1 MPRRLIGLL
10 VTLALGL
17 LVAPLL
23 AEAQPAG
30 KVPRIGVLST
40 GSPPATLPRFEP
52 FIQRL
57 RELGYVEGQTI
68 ALEYRF
74 ADGKNEWL
82 PALAA
87 ELIDL
92 TVEVIVTSGT
102 PATVAAKQATS
113 MIPIIIATAADPV
126 GAGLVASLARPGG
139 NVTGM
144 ANLDTELSGKRLE
157 ILKAVVPGLSRVAI
171 LWNVVSADGVHG
183 FERFNVQNVRRGSPG
198 ACAAHLEAIGP
209 VGKGTSARPSAST
222 RRIRAPIAGPE
233 PDGIADDLGHRWS

>member
-183 FERFNVQNVRRGSPG
+183 FERFNGSG
-198 ACAAHLEAIGP
+198 AIL
-209 VGKGTSARPSAST
+209 VTSAEVWDTPYMHT
-222 RRIRAPIAGPE
+222 
-233 PDGIADDLGHRWS
+233 

>member
-1 MPRRLIGLL
+1 MTRRRIGLL
-10 VTLALGL
+10 ITLALGL
-17 LVAPLL
+17 LVASLL

-74 ADGKNEWL
+74 ADGKNERL

-102 PATVAAKQATS
+102 PAAVAAKQATS

-126 GAGLVASLARPGG
+126 RAGLVGLPGE
-139 NVTGM
+139 TGKFW
-144 ANLDTELSGKRLE
+144 ALRNYTLQHKHLQVFS
-157 ILKAVVPGLSRVAI
+157 
-171 LWNVVSADGVHG
+171 
-183 FERFNVQNVRRGSPG
+183 QNVRILLANLFQYLR
-198 ACAAHLEAIGP
+198 ADL
-209 VGKGTSARPSAST
+209 ST
-222 RRIRAPIAGPE
+222 RDFPCSLCSKRLYTG
-233 PDGIADDLGHRWS
+233 